1 MNFRLRLALWSALS
15 VLMIAAV
22 LIFSAHR
29 HLDEEL
35 RKDRW
40 DRTHPQFPQWII
52 HGSYTDE
59 EVRDILGELMT
70 GWLWVALPLVLASI
84 GIGYFIALRSVLP
97 IRQINR
103 ELAAL
108 KPDSIARGVHL
119 SVRDAEL
126 ATLVRHIND
135 LLLRVGHS
143 YDDMAEFSARVAHEL
158 RTPLTFLRMRM
169 ESAAPDLP
177 PDFSEDVQEAIQRL
191 SQLVERS
198 LLSAKAEG
206 GKLDLHISPVR
217 LSALLDDLHEGYQLV
232 ADQAAISLEWRISPD
247 LVADS
252 DPELLRQILHNLIG
266 NAIRHGCYK
275 VQLRAI
281 PAHAGNAAAVCVS
294 NFSGSGDSGQIGTG
308 VGLRLVK
315 SITDTLG
322 NTSFRIR
329 RNPRVFSVR
338 LGLPVSS
345 TRA

>member
-59 EVRDILGELMT
+59 EVRDILGELMK
-70 GWLWVALPLVLASI
+70 GWLWVGLPLVLASV
-84 GIGYFIALRSVLP
+84 GVGYFIALRSVLP

-108 KPDSIARGVHL
+108 TTNSIAQGVHL
-119 SVRDAEL
+119 PVRDAEL

-158 RTPLTFLRMRM
+158 RTPLTFLRMRV
-169 ESAAPDLP
+169 EAAAPDLP
-177 PDFSEDVQEAIQRL
+177 PAFSEDVQEGIQRL

-206 GKLDLHISPVR
+206 GKLDLHIAPVH
-217 LSALLDDLHEGYQLV
+217 LSALLDDLHEGYQIV
-232 ADQAAISLEWRISPD
+232 ADQAAIALEWRIFPG
-247 LVADS
+247 LVAAS

-266 NAIRHGCYK
+266 NAIRHGRGK
-275 VQLRAI
+275 VQLRAM
-281 PAHAGNAAAVCVS
+281 PAHAGKTVVVCIS
-294 NFSGSGDSGQIGTG
+294 NFSGTGDSGQIGTG

-315 SITDTLG
+315 AIAAALG
-322 NTSFRIR
+322 STSFRVR
-329 RNPRVFSVR
+329 NNPRVFSAR
-338 LGLPVSS
+338 LNLPVV